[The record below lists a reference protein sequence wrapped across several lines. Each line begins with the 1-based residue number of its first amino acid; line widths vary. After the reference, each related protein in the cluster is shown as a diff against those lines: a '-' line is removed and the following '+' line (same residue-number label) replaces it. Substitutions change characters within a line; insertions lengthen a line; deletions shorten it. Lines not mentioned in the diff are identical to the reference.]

1 MLGSEVGVGTGA
13 AQAWSPLAVVN
24 TATPSALNAA
34 VQRSRRVELPV
45 TRLSER
51 LPWAVEWSGRV
62 TVCAP
67 DEKSDASLPAG
78 CAVVAALS
86 APAVIAVPLLKN
98 PRLTPATF
106 WPLSAAIGA
115 GLAGVCVPPPRAP
128 TRPREG
134 AA

>member
-1 MLGSEVGVGTGA
+1 MLRSEVGVSTGA
-13 AQAWSPLAVVN
+13 AHTWSPLAVVN

-34 VQRSRRVELPV
+34 VQRPRRVELPV

-67 DEKSDASLPAG
+67 DETSDASLPAG

-86 APAVIAVPLLKN
+86 ALAVISAPLFRK
-98 PRLTPATF
+98 PKLTPDT
-106 WPLSAAIGA
+106 
-115 GLAGVCVPPPRAP
+115 
-128 TRPREG
+128 
-134 AA
+134 